1 MTRSTMST
9 LTPARPSLFSFWHDL
24 PREGKLL
31 LCLLLGL
38 PRLVWT
44 LCVLVAV
51 FQSTGCE
58 RLRTSA
64 GGAGFCG
71 VPLLSRG

>member
-1 MTRSTMST
+1 MVHLHEVRGFALSDVG
-9 LTPARPSLFSFWHDL
+9 LL
-24 PREGKLL
+24 P
-31 LCLLLGL
+31 GL